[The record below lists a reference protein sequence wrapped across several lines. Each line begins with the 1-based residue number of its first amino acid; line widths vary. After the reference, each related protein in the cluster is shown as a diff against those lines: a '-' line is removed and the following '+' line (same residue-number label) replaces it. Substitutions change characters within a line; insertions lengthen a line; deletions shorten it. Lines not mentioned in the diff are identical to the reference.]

1 MRFTL
6 EYLGEVLDEFDT
18 RTEAVTE
25 KWKLVVKI
33 MEDQIPEFLT
43 HDDFEND
50 HDCADQLHI
59 IDHKET
65 R

>member
-50 HDCADQLHI
+50 NDCADQLHI